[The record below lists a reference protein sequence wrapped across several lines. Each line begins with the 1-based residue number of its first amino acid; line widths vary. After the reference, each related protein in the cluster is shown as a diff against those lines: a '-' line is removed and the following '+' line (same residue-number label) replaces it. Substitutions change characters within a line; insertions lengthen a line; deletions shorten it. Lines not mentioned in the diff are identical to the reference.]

1 MYPYPPPYQQPPY
14 QQPPPPKKDNTV
26 LIVLLVVGALV
37 VVLIGIPLVAGI
49 IIGFTRASRAH
60 ATYSPS
66 YAPYAAYTS
75 TAGTPGLTTTTRATA
90 TLSET
95 SVTTNGLLKIH
106 YPTDFAV
113 KALDSSTLIVSRNFG
128 GGEDEVVTFG
138 AVDNP
143 ITDNVHEFG
152 RILLAA
158 IEKNVHAKGG
168 TFSKGGDTPAMCL
181 GKYAGVEVESTFT
194 LPPVPVYTSK
204 SCFFFRGT
212 RGYEVRYDVPNYRS
226 TVEVPLLV
234 EIEEATEL
242 VP

>member
-1 MYPYPPPYQQPPY
+1 MYPYPPPY

-26 LIVLLVVGALV
+26 LIVLLVVGAMI
-37 VVLIGIPLVAGI
+37 VVLIGIPLVAGV

-60 ATYSPS
+60 STYSPS
-66 YAPYAAYTS
+66 YAPYAAYTT
-75 TAGTPGLTTTTRATA
+75 TATPGSTTTPRATV

-106 YPTDFAV
+106 YPADFAV
-113 KALDSSTLIVSRNFG
+113 KALDGSTLIVSRNFG

-138 AVDNP
+138 AVENP
-143 ITDNVHEFG
+143 ITDSVHEFG
-152 RILLAA
+152 RLLLAA
-158 IEKNVHAKGG
+158 IEKNVLAKGG
-168 TFSKGGDTPAMCL
+168 TFSKGGDKPAMCL
-181 GKYAGVEVESTFT
+181 GKYAGVEVESSFT